1 MKLHLKN
8 ITDEQHKGLI
18 TDMLVHHYQDV
29 VGPDW
34 IEKIPVKK
42 LRERFSYANNEA
54 KRDIYE
60 LYENNYFNTVAFAI
74 MNETGEVYGLA
85 LLDILSMRLEDEST
99 DTYGQLY
106 QLYIRPQY
114 RQCFL
119 APGSKCLGAELKSA
133 LEAYFK
139 ANNVNEVIMNIPK
152 SVSYLMELGRILEF
166 ESVKE
171 NLKTIETIHKF

>member
-1 MKLHLKN
+1 MAKKKFGELLKDLLGSKL
-8 ITDEQHKGLI
+8 DEEI
-18 TDMLVHHYQDV
+18 D
-29 VGPDW
+29 
-34 IEKIPVKK
+34 
-42 LRERFSYANNEA
+42 
-54 KRDIYE
+54 
-60 LYENNYFNTVAFAI
+60 
-74 MNETGEVYGLA
+74 
-85 LLDILSMRLEDEST
+85 LEDEST

-119 APGSKCLGAELKSA
+119 TPGSKCLSAELKNA